1 MKEVKWI
8 YYCKPTDAYIYSCD
22 DRWRFESEE
31 EAINGA
37 KKMQRN
43 IVVFHLN
50 ILKVVM
56 YH

>member
-22 DRWRFESEE
+22 DRGRFESEE
-31 EAINGA
+31 EAINGV
-37 KKMQRN
+37 KKRQRN

-56 YH
+56 CH